1 MAKTSTG
8 VPGPGGPHLPTGRQ
22 ARTYSLQSAYIS
34 VSANL
39 KLKDIYMLNIA
50 NMMHHQQNLYIFI
63 IYYNENVKNT
73 TAIPLQPV
81 SPIYILYIFIY

>member
-8 VPGPGGPHLPTGRQ
+8 VPGPGGPHLPTDRQ
-22 ARTYSLQSAYIS
+22 AKTYSLQNAYIS

-50 NMMHHQQNLYIFI
+50 NIRGGVLEDVLGLEDRF
-63 IYYNENVKNT
+63 
-73 TAIPLQPV
+73 
-81 SPIYILYIFIY
+81 